1 MQEKSQL
8 YTKEQEEELKL
19 MAGQSLDMQL
29 FSTVFVQALND
40 QLDPYG
46 KSEMIAP
53 EDLLSGTFNNFNVI
67 PNSQLHLNAI
77 DKFQKVIGE
86 TYDLVKNALQPENS
100 GSQSK
105 EMIRDKGVKA
115 STDAQES
122 FLSYELYDQLRKE
135 NSPIFQKLHGLTQ
148 SLEEHKKQTEILYD
162 FLKGAKESAE
172 PFDASY
178 IKAHPLDVSV
188 QIPQVDL
195 MRLVK
200 AVKEL
205 PAMPKY
211 FNGLVDAINERETE
225 KWKFKRIF
233 KPITPLPQI
242 LADFDLP
249 KSPKQSFVEKIAAA
263 KISPTPIAR

>member
-19 MAGQSLDMQL
+19 MAAQSLDMQL
-29 FSTVFVQALND
+29 FSTVLVQALND
-40 QLDPYG
+40 SFDPYG

-67 PNSQLHLNAI
+67 PNSQLHRNAI
-77 DKFQKVIGE
+77 DKFEEVIGE
-86 TYDLVKNALQPENS
+86 TYDLVKDSLQRESS

-122 FLSYELYDQLRKE
+122 FLSCELYDKLREE

-148 SLEEHKKQTEILYD
+148 SLEEHKKQTEILYE
-162 FLKGAKESAE
+162 FLKGARESSE
-172 PFDASY
+172 SFNEY
-178 IKAHPLDVSV
+178 IKAHPLDATV

-200 AVKEL
+200 AAKEL
-205 PAMPKY
+205 PAMPKD
-211 FNGLVDAINERETE
+211 FNGLVDSINERETE
-225 KWKFKRIF
+225 KWKLKRIF
-233 KPITPLPQI
+233 KSITPLPQI
-242 LADFDLP
+242 LADLDSP
-249 KSPKQSFVEKIAAA
+249 KSPKQSFVEKIATA